1 GVAVGLTAAS
11 DGAQTRHLG
20 TRGVAVENLQDE
32 QMHRRHRVENAVTP
46 YMAHG
51 RADAVN
57 QFGAQKLGDIAL
69 DLLHG
74 SEDTTGHPWPPVGMR
89 KFVTPI
95 LPGGRFFLPDQL
107 QGSFLLGLALKFMP
121 FGPDTFSSS
130 ICPQPNLTLFL
141 CPAKRQVPSSQ
152 ARVRRADRNGSE
164 SRYPYNLPL

>member
-1 GVAVGLTAAS
+1 MTVPAAVVEHRAATQEMAERVQQVLQEAQRQPLAGVAVGLTAAS

-89 KFVTPI
+89 KFVTP
-95 LPGGRFFLPDQL
+95 FCQEAA
-107 QGSFLLGLALKFMP
+107 SFYQISCKAGFYLDLRL
-121 FGPDTFSSS
+121 SSCHS
-130 ICPQPNLTLFL
+130 GQWSCRP
-141 CPAKRQVPSSQ
+141 R
-152 ARVRRADRNGSE
+152 
-164 SRYPYNLPL
+164 